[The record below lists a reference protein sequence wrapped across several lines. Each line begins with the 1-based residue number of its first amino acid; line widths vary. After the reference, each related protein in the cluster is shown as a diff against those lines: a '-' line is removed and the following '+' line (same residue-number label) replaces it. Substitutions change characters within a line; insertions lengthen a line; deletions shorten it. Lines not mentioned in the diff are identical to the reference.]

1 MDVSV
6 IYVNWNAAE
15 EIAASIVSAKEHVR
29 DLDYEIIVVDND
41 SPESCAVLEQD
52 GVLLIR
58 NPVNSGFGAGCNL
71 GAAHSRGRYLLFLN
85 PDTRLQNDIL
95 SCLSQFLDETPT
107 AGGCGPMVLR
117 EDGGIDFGAAR
128 ADINVLNEFLEH
140 STLAFRFP
148 KNSIL
153 GHPHYLSWDHQSTR
167 TVDSLLGACMMFRRE
182 VFDSLGG
189 FDENFFLYAEEVDLC
204 RRTRKAG
211 YDIYYVHTCK
221 VLHKSKH
228 STTKYFG
235 GMQKMVMQ
243 YLVSLN
249 YYFKKHYGLTGMLA
263 WRMVIFFVYLARGLL
278 GLRRGYLD
286 YCLWSLGLV
295 SYRHPNA
302 PQGRGETGRD
312 ARSGRA

>member
-128 ADINVLNEFLEH
+128 ADINC
-140 STLAFRFP
+140 STNSWSTARWPCGFR
-148 KNSIL
+148 KTA
-153 GHPHYLSWDHQSTR
+153 SWDIPTISP
-167 TVDSLLGACMMFRRE
+167 G
-182 VFDSLGG
+182 
-189 FDENFFLYAEEVDLC
+189 
-204 RRTRKAG
+204 
-211 YDIYYVHTCK
+211 
-221 VLHKSKH
+221 
-228 STTKYFG
+228 TTSPPE
-235 GMQKMVMQ
+235 
-243 YLVSLN
+243 LWTPCS
-249 YYFKKHYGLTGMLA
+249 
-263 WRMVIFFVYLARGLL
+263 AR
-278 GLRRGYLD
+278 
-286 YCLWSLGLV
+286 
-295 SYRHPNA
+295 A
-302 PQGRGETGRD
+302 
-312 ARSGRA
+312 